1 MKPSLRSQRR
11 YDGSILIHLLVA
23 ALLLLCSAWPAI
35 AANKPIKRIAF
46 VLDGP
51 EMETKGILDIFREE
65 LQQLLEGDFRATFPG
80 DLVMRGDYSRSSVRR
95 SLDQAIGRV
104 DADLIVTLGPLASRE
119 ACIRAELVKPVI
131 AAMVLDHVH
140 QQVPY
145 RNGTSGR
152 KNLTYIEMPDTF
164 REDLLTFFDI
174 VPFRNLALLGGRS
187 LYASI
192 PDAKGGRIFR
202 MDFINSRMR
211 LLETGP
217 SVQKTLDAIPAEVDA
232 VYLLPIPEMSIQGHE
247 QLLRGLAAKR
257 IPVFSLIGHSLV
269 RKGALAG
276 LNKPDWINR
285 LARRTALNARKI
297 LAGQDAGRLPVA
309 ISRQAQL
316 MINMQTARTVG
327 ISPGFTVLTEA
338 TLIRE
343 GVHESI
349 RELTLTGVMDEAV
362 AVNLELAAV
371 GRSNA
376 AGEEAVNRARSR
388 LLPQAGARVT
398 GTVIDRDR
406 AEVPSAPAEQTVD
419 AALSLNQVIWS
430 DEPWAN
436 LTIEKTRQLR
446 RTLGWE
452 KERLDV
458 ALNAANAYLNVLLAK
473 TQQQILSTN
482 LRLSRSNLE
491 RAKMRRV
498 LGVASASEVYR
509 LESQIAR
516 QRADVLQAVADRKV
530 AEIELRRQLAY
541 PLEQPFR
548 LADVSL
554 EEQVSLLLSPR
565 ITPYAQNPA
574 RLDRLKQ
581 FMVVKGVRAS
591 PELMQIDA
599 DIAVEKRQ
607 LLAAQRAFYT
617 PDVTLSGEV
626 VQELDE
632 SGTGADVSAAGGPD
646 DTDWNVS
653 LNVSIPLW
661 EGGGRIADQRK
672 SRENLKSLRLQRRA
686 TLQRVEQRIRSAVH
700 QAAASYLSIELLE
713 KAAKASRQNFN
724 LIADAYSRGTVPL
737 IDLLDAQATYLQAEQ
752 SAASAI
758 YSFLLDL
765 MELERSMGRFT
776 FFASNEQ
783 REAWITELQHF
794 FDRNKEK

>member
-1 MKPSLRSQRR
+1 M
-11 YDGSILIHLLVA
+11 
-23 ALLLLCSAWPAI
+23 

-51 EMETKGILDIFREE
+51 EMETKGILGIFKEE
-65 LQQLLEGDFRATFPG
+65 LQQLLEGDFRVTFPG
-80 DLVMRGDYSRSSVRR
+80 NLVMRGDYSRSSVRR
-95 SLDQAIGRV
+95 SLDQAIGRT
-104 DADLIVTLGPLASRE
+104 DADLIVTLGPLASRQ
-119 ACIRAELVKPVI
+119 ACIRGELAKPVI

-140 QQVPY
+140 QRIPY

-192 PDAKGGRIFR
+192 PDAEEGRIFR

-217 SVQKTLDAIPAEVDA
+217 SVRKTLDAMPAEVDA
-232 VYLLPIPEMSIQGHE
+232 VYLLPIPEMSTQEHA
-247 QLLRGLAAKR
+247 QLLSGLAAKR
-257 IPVFSLIGHSLV
+257 IPVFSLIGHRLV
-269 RKGALAG
+269 RNGALAG

-297 LAGQDAGRLPVA
+297 LSGQDAGRLPVA

-316 MINMQTARTVG
+316 MINMHTARIVG

-343 GVHESI
+343 EVDESI

-362 AVNLELAAV
+362 VVNLDLAAV
-371 GRSNA
+371 GRGNA
-376 AGEEAVNRARSR
+376 AGEEAVNRARSL
-388 LLPQAGARVT
+388 LLPQANARVT

-458 ALNAANAYLNVLLAK
+458 ALNAASAYLNVLLAK
-473 TQQQILSTN
+473 TQQEILATN

-491 RAKMRRV
+491 RAKMRRA

-509 LESQIAR
+509 LESQISR

-530 AEIELRRQLAY
+530 VEIELRRQLAY
-541 PLEQPFR
+541 SLEQPFR

-554 EEQVSLLLSPR
+554 EEHVSLLLSPR

-581 FMVVKGVRAS
+581 FMVVKGLRAS

-607 LLAAQRAFYT
+607 LLAAKRAFYA

-661 EGGGRIADQRK
+661 EGGGRFADQRK
-672 SRENLKSLRLQRRA
+672 SRQNLKSLRLQRRA

-783 REAWITELQHF
+783 RDGWITELQNF